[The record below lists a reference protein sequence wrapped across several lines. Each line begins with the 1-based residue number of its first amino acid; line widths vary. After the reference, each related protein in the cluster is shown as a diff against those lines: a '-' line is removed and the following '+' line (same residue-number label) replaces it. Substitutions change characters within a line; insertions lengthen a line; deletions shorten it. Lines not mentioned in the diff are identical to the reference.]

1 MLETHCEKN
10 LVING
15 RELKYSGIFRP
26 DEIFAAINQALSERG
41 YERREKKTEETVTVG
56 GRKTLIELRPYKE
69 KTSYVALML
78 KIRISL
84 ENVRESVQPHPR
96 RSTISTSNSFTSN
109 GPTNHGHPH
118 KEKFQQ
124 GDVLLVFD
132 AWSMTDY
139 EARWGMKPWAYFLKG
154 LINKFIYTWPAEAG
168 FTGELIGDTAYV
180 YARVKKLLQSYQP
193 EKARPAVEE
202 EIRRKVEEELRR
214 EAEAER

>member
-26 DEIFAAINQALSERG
+26 DELFAAINQALRERG
-41 YERREKKTEETVTVG
+41 YERREKKTEETVTVA
-56 GRKTLIELRPYKE
+56 GRRTLIELRPYKE

-78 KIRISL
+78 KIRIVL
-84 ENVRESVQPHPR
+84 ENVTETVLAPPR
-96 RSTISTSNSFTSN
+96 QARSGQDRP
-109 GPTNHGHPH
+109 GPSP

-124 GDVLLVFD
+124 GDLLLIFD

-139 EARWGMKPWAYFLKG
+139 EARWGLKPWAYFLKG

-180 YARVKKLLQSYQP
+180 YARAKKLLQSYQP
-193 EKARPAVEE
+193 EKARPPVEE
-202 EIRRKVEEELRR
+202 EIRRRTAEELL
-214 EAEAER
+214 AEKER